1 MMPDIKVLMDMYKGM
16 CDVLRKADKND
27 KNVAFAEISTVIAM
41 ALDTWQEERG
51 LTLNETNMMLVG
63 IPKVRY
69 DIWESMGSDGVENE
83 KE

>member
-1 MMPDIKVLMDMYKGM
+1 MPDIKVLMDMYKGM
-16 CDVLRKADKND
+16 CDVLRKADKD
-27 KNVAFAEISTVIAM
+27 SKSVAFAEISTVIAM